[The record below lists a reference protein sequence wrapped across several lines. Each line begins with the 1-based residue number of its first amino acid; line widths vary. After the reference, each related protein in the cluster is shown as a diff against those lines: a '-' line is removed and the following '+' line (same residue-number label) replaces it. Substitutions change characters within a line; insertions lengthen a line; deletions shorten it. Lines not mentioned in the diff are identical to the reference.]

1 MASGQKARR
10 NDLKTEAT
18 KRSGIEDT
26 ARSQVNTFLG
36 GSNGLGAVNDQNR
49 NIYLGLLGNTMQP
62 GAAGSG
68 INSSLGGYFGTPA
81 QGQTS
86 TPSFQVPQPSQ
97 TPTPA
102 APRFFRY
109 SDDNQ
114 SVYRSDGSHVA
125 DPETFFRE
133 GGNRDWSGI
142 DTIDRPAN
150 GVLPWNA
157 APQATPPDINVA
169 EPAAPKSTPQTGGD
183 LSAPTPYNLSGER
196 EGMLSSYF
204 NPSSPTFGQTPGAYL
219 PTGQLA
225 KRRQLREATN
235 RGATTWARNN
245 MNENLRGLADEEADR
260 ESAQDEALSV
270 SGARAGY
277 DANMRGALTDYDEAR
292 RAERER
298 AADRDQ
304 QRNLAALGITSGMA
318 SGSQNLYGG
327 LLSNNLNAATGAYQN
342 AYDAYD
348 QARAQQ
354 GQGWWQLGSG
364 LLGLGGAAL
373 GGYLARPA
381 ARP

>member
-10 NDLKTEAT
+10 QDLKTESE

-26 ARSQVNTFLG
+26 ARGQVNNFLG

-49 NIYLGLLGNTMQP
+49 NIYLGTLGQTMNP

-81 QGQTS
+81 QS
-86 TPSFQVPQPSQ
+86 APATPSYVPQPTQ
-97 TPTPA
+97 APA
-102 APRFFRY
+102 MQAPKFFRY
-109 SDDNQ
+109 ADDP
-114 SVYRSDGSHVA
+114 VKIYRSDGSHVA

-142 DTIDRPAN
+142 DTIDRPSN

-157 APQATPPDINVA
+157 APQTAPPDINVA
-169 EPAAPKSTPQTGGD
+169 EPAAPKATPPTGGG

-196 EGMLSSYF
+196 EHMLSGYF
-204 NPSSPTFGQTPGAYL
+204 DPSSPTFGQTPGAYL

-235 RGATTWARNN
+235 RGATTFARNN
-245 MNENLRGLADEEADR
+245 MNANLRGLADEESDR

-298 AADRDQ
+298 TADRDQ
-304 QRNLAALGITSGMA
+304 QRNLATLGITSGMA

-327 LLSNNLNAATGAYQN
+327 LLSNNLNSATGAYQN
-342 AYDAYD
+342 ANDAYN

-364 LLGLGGAAL
+364 LLGLGGSAL
-373 GGYLARPA
+373 GGYLSRP
-381 ARP
+381 